1 MSSFSPASS
10 PARARGRRAFTRAGV
25 LGVTS
30 LLLLAG
36 PAGPAAAQYP
46 QQRLSIA
53 PTIGL
58 YLPTTTLVTAATGG
72 QAYKQEVGLAVGGR
86 LTLHLGPRLGIEA
99 TGTYVPS
106 QLKTTLSGGATTRD
120 KANLWFGSGRATF
133 YLVPPSSAVSLGLS
147 GGVGVVGRGGKAYSG
162 ADAGTEVGGTVGAIA
177 GFRLG
182 VLNFSVSADD
192 YIYNPGTYA
201 TATGGNARTQH
212 DLQFAFG
219 FGVPVGR

>member
-1 MSSFSPASS
+1 M
-10 PARARGRRAFTRAGV
+10 RTGV
-25 LGVTS
+25 LGAMG
-30 LLLLAG
+30 LMLLASA
-36 PAGPAAAQYP
+36 AGAQYP
-46 QQRLSIA
+46 QQRLSIS

-58 YLPTTTLVTAATGG
+58 YLPTTTLVTAAAGG

-86 LTLHLGPRLGIEA
+86 LTLHLGSRLGIEA

-106 QLKTTLSGGATTRD
+106 RLKTTLSGGTTSKD

-133 YLVPPSSAVSLGLS
+133 YLVPPTSAVSLGLS
-147 GGVGVVGRGGKAYSG
+147 GGVGLVGRGGKAYNG

-182 VLNFSVSADD
+182 RLASFSVSADD
-192 YIYNPGTYA
+192 YIYNPKTYA
-201 TATGGNARTQH
+201 SATGGNARTQH